1 MHILSHE
8 NSVRFCGQKR
18 GVCCCDFAAAA
29 KLHFFRCLDTK
40 NARKITESKSSDFAE
55 HKWVSIS
62 KLAKQKFVRVK
73 LYRKPDRSD
82 EPNPFRSPIPP

>member
-55 HKWVSIS
+55 PCLFSREIS
-62 KLAKQKFVRVK
+62 TVEPDFWQLKLNSFLEYDTV
-73 LYRKPDRSD
+73 
-82 EPNPFRSPIPP
+82 FRYILC